1 MRASHYLIDGYLMF
15 GIPKEERSEK
25 TIHAELNVASARWN
39 NCIKSMDVSRTYI
52 RLSGDDD
59 TAQF

>member
-25 TIHAELNVASARWN
+25 AILAELNVASARWN
-39 NCIKSMDVSRTYI
+39 RCIESMNVSKTYI
-52 RLSGDDD
+52 RPHV
-59 TAQF
+59 

>member
-39 NCIKSMDVSRTYI
+39 NCIESMDVSRTYI
-52 RLSGDDD
+52 TVSGDDD